1 MRRERGE
8 LLMASDLKE
17 FMEAE
22 ICVMLKEI
30 GRCSDANSAH
40 FTKKALEWI
49 EKNAAGFRAQWDR
62 KKRKIVA
69 RKRNSRQEAT
79 VYDLE

>member
-1 MRRERGE
+1 
-8 LLMASDLKE
+8 MADDLKE

-22 ICVMLKEI
+22 ICVMMKEI
-30 GRCSDANSAH
+30 GHCKDTDPAY

-49 EKNAAGFRAQWDR
+49 EKNAAEFRAQWDR

-69 RKRNSRQEAT
+69 RKKPSQQKA
-79 VYDLE
+79 VIYDLE